1 MFRTYIEEYN
11 PKIDFKVIN
20 LLNPKHDVINNYFEK
35 VKIFKYDHPYVSEQG
50 KWFKKIKNIY
60 DYLNNTSNL
69 TLDVFTIAAN
79 EFETELNINIA
90 NTIITNYPKDL
101 EITHLATWY
110 LYQIWKSNV
119 LGKYSYILG
128 VLVMNSLL
136 KKNNYIPMIFTD
148 TYVAF
153 VDKLIN
159 ENITYESIYYIL
171 SIYKDMSMKYVDKY
185 DLINKQIVLNI
196 VEENKEYLI
205 NELRIKNLW
214 LFGSFVRDE
223 ATEYSDVD
231 LYVEFDEE
239 VISEQQIKEY
249 LEKIFKRRVDMHVE
263 GRVYERF
270 APNGSETR
278 ELILNGH
285 RQQL

>member
-1 MFRTYIEEYN
+1 MFREYQNEYN

-35 VKIFKYDHPYVSEQG
+35 VKIFKYDFPYTSEQG

-60 DYLNNTSNL
+60 TLLLNSSNL
-69 TLDVFTIAAN
+69 TIEAIFYASKELEGNIDYQKAN
-79 EFETELNINIA
+79 QIIN
-90 NTIITNYPKDL
+90 NCPKKFD
-101 EITHLATWY
+101 ITHKASWY
-110 LYQIWKSNV
+110 LYEIWKENV
-119 LGKYSYILG
+119 IGKYSYVLA
-128 VLVMNSLL
+128 VLVMNSIL
-136 KKNNYIPMIFTD
+136 KNNNYIPMIFTD
-148 TYVAF
+148 TYVNF
-153 VDKLIN
+153 MDKLIR
-159 ENITYESIYYIL
+159 EDISFDSFYYII

-185 DLINKQIVLNI
+185 DLINKETLLKI
-196 VEENKEYLI
+196 VEDNKEYLI
-205 NELRIKNLW
+205 NKLKIKNLW

-231 LYVEFDEE
+231 LYVEFDEG
-239 VISEQQIKEY
+239 VVSEEEIKEY
-249 LEKIFKRRVDMHVE
+249 LIKIFKRRVDMHVE

-285 RQQL
+285 